1 MTATLEQTEQG
12 KTMKRLKDKVAII
25 TGGTRGIGKG
35 IARSFAKEGAKV
47 IITGRGDTHAAEAEL
62 NSELGADDGEVKY
75 YKCDVGDAEA
85 VGAFIKQVI
94 ADFEKIDVLVNNAGI
109 TADNLY
115 ARMKDDEWNKV
126 IDTNLNSL
134 FYICQPVVRAMSKAR
149 QGSIIN
155 MSSVVGVHGN
165 PGQVNYS
172 TSKAGMI
179 GFTKSLAKEYGRRG
193 ITVNA
198 IAPGFI
204 RTEMTDELP
213 EETQKGYVA
222 HIPLGDFGTVD
233 DIAEL
238 ALFLASGGKYITGQ
252 VIQVDGGL
260 FM

>member
-1 MTATLEQTEQG
+1 MTATLEETKQETV
-12 KTMKRLKDKVAII
+12 MKRLKDKVAIV

-47 IITGRGDTHAAEAEL
+47 IITGRGESHAAEAEL
-62 NSELGADDGEVKY
+62 NNELGAEDGEVKY
-75 YKCDVGDAEA
+75 YQCDVGNAEA
-85 VGAFIKQVI
+85 VAAFIKQAL
-94 ADFEKIDVLVNNAGI
+94 ADFEKIDILINNAGI
-109 TADNLY
+109 TSDNLY
-115 ARMKDDEWNKV
+115 ARMKEAEWTSV

-149 QGSIIN
+149 SGSIIN

-213 EETQKGYVA
+213 EETQKGYVE
-222 HIPLGDFGTVD
+222 HIPLGDFGSTE

-238 ALFLASGGKYITGQ
+238 ALFLATGGKYITGQ